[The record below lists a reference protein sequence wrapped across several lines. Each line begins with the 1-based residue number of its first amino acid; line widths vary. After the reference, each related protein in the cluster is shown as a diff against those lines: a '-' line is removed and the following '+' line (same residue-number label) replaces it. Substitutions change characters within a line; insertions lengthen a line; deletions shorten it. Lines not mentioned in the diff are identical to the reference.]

1 MFSNVGCGSSFG
13 KPNRTESS
21 LCLVP
26 FSPNELKMQEQW
38 VRLTQLVADQQT
50 YKQQMHSEEQFLLQ
64 GLMSKEAGEV
74 EKNHVV
80 CLFYY
85 SYFIPNYLSCL
96 VSLSPECLFHID
108 MFKIL
113 IEIIHNYSLLFQN
126 LTESISSLEFE
137 MSQGLM
143 SV

>member
-1 MFSNVGCGSSFG
+1 
-13 KPNRTESS
+13 
-21 LCLVP
+21 
-26 FSPNELKMQEQW
+26 
-38 VRLTQLVADQQT
+38 
-50 YKQQMHSEEQFLLQ
+50 MHSEEQFLLQ

-113 IEIIHNYSLLFQN
+113 IETIHNYSLLFQN
-126 LTESISSLEFE
+126 LTQSISSLEFE